1 VTGLRIFA
9 AVLLISLPGAGYQP
23 LSPTVTLSAEEEKES
38 YLIYST
44 LLEDKGPRVQEW
56 AIVQQTRTVEICL
69 HPTKEQES
77 IYGSLFE
84 DYALKNKKGLTLGPY
99 FKLPAYTMVPPEAWT
114 RGSRSIAAFSAVG
127 FNKDRTRAAVCVW
140 IGSGGTCHVLIK
152 KDDIW
157 QIDKNWRGDGCG
169 WSA

>member
-1 VTGLRIFA
+1 
-9 AVLLISLPGAGYQP
+9 
-23 LSPTVTLSAEEEKES
+23 
-38 YLIYST
+38 
-44 LLEDKGPRVQEW
+44 
-56 AIVQQTRTVEICL
+56 
-69 HPTKEQES
+69 
-77 IYGSLFE
+77 
-84 DYALKNKKGLTLGPY
+84 
-99 FKLPAYTMVPPEAWT
+99 MVPPEAWT
-114 RGSRSIAAFSAVG
+114 RGSRSRSFASFSAVG